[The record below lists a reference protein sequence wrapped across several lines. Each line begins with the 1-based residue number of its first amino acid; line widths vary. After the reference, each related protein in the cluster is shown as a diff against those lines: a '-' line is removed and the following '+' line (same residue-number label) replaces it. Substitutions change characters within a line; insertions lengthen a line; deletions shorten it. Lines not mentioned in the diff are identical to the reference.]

1 MCMYLGV
8 KSTGCSFH
16 QTPVRSVR
24 GWAAVCTRGPC
35 LPMCRLSKRMGN
47 WGSVPVSKRNFSF
60 INTCNNILFG
70 FVPVHSRKD
79 SIFKLSSYFYN
90 TNEREIYS
98 DSEKTGD
105 VKYHSFVTGKR
116 NKGTVIRILV
126 KRFCSWESNKQNR
139 TFMRLPF
146 YCREA
151 GTKFKCVI

>member
-1 MCMYLGV
+1 
-8 KSTGCSFH
+8 
-16 QTPVRSVR
+16 
-24 GWAAVCTRGPC
+24 
-35 LPMCRLSKRMGN
+35 MGN

-116 NKGTVIRILV
+116 PAWSRSAWFGAFLLSKGFLLGMRV
-126 KRFCSWESNKQNR
+126 KWW
-139 TFMRLPF
+139 
-146 YCREA
+146 
-151 GTKFKCVI
+151 